1 MSRKRTRICDLNQL
15 DDPGSREFVLW
26 QGEVKVEGFV
36 VQKDGIV
43 SAFLNRC
50 PHTGA
55 PLNWSPHQFLD
66 MEGDFIQ
73 CSLHGAIFRMQDG
86 FCVRGPCVGES
97 LESIPVMLEE
107 GVIWV
112 GSG

>member
-1 MSRKRTRICDLNQL
+1 MPRKRIRICNLNQL
-15 DDPGSREFVLW
+15 EDPGSRGFFLW
-26 QGEVKVEGFV
+26 LGDVEVEGFLV
-36 VQKDGIV
+36 HKGGIV

-66 MEGDFIQ
+66 LDGEFIQ
-73 CSLHGAIFRMQDG
+73 CSLHGAIFRTEDG

-97 LESIPVMLEE
+97 LESIPVGLEE

-112 GSG
+112 GFG